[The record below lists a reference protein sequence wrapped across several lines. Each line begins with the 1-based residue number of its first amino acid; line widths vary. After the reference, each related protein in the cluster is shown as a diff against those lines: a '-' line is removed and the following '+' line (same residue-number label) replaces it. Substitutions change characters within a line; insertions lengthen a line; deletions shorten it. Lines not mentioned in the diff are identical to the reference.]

1 VQKAFNALMFL
12 FALVGHAS
20 DETAPDCEMVARLSQ
35 APGNVTVTGGGRV
48 TISQYQFYEP
58 NTSIMERQADWS
70 LTPFPSKE
78 LNDRQGHSGL
88 TLDSV
93 LGEVATEQA

>member
-1 VQKAFNALMFL
+1 M
-12 FALVGHAS
+12 
-20 DETAPDCEMVARLSQ
+20 SQ
-35 APGNVTVTGGGRV
+35 H
-48 TISQYQFYEP
+48 QFYEP
-58 NTSIMERQADWS
+58 NDSVVERQADGS

-93 LGEVATEQA
+93 LGIRTGVDGVVWMLDNGMRGGVTRQARRLGHQDRQTAPRHLSAGSDRPQGRIRQ

>member
-1 VQKAFNALMFL
+1 
-12 FALVGHAS
+12 
-20 DETAPDCEMVARLSQ
+20 
-35 APGNVTVTGGGRV
+35 
-48 TISQYQFYEP
+48 
-58 NTSIMERQADWS
+58 MERQADWS